1 MGSRVG
7 CPSSLAIPARIVP
20 GRTKT
25 TVTVIRAIKRAI
37 KLFTFFLTGDKNGD
51 LLFRGVHPGKTEQEA
66 IALRRNAAIHIP
78 EITESH

>member
-37 KLFTFFLTGDKNGD
+37 KLFTFFLTGDKNGAHCFEGCTQAR
-51 LLFRGVHPGKTEQEA
+51 LNKRLFPLVETRLSTSQK
-66 IALRRNAAIHIP
+66 
-78 EITESH
+78 